1 MIAHEHELHSRRR
14 SRNVGVGLCLIALVA
29 ILFVMSAIKVT
40 TVGAVEGFDH
50 VSRPLLDPE
59 VREAVE
65 GAQAVR
71 AAEEGEASE

>member
-1 MIAHEHELHSRRR
+1 MIAHEHELHRRRR
-14 SRNVGVGLCLIALVA
+14 SRNVGVGLCLLALVG
-29 ILFVMSAIKVT
+29 ILFVLSAIKVT

-65 GAQAVR
+65 GTQAAR
-71 AAEEGEASE
+71 EATE